1 MKKKKAIVKK
11 SNQLVNAR
19 FDFSVLEIRLFTLM
33 VSQLKEQDEDFST
46 YKIPIQDFIRTFNV
60 KNKNI
65 YKEIE
70 KTTDSLIKKIVKIPI
85 EE

>member
-1 MKKKKAIVKK
+1 MGKKKAIVKK

-33 VSQLKEQDEDFST
+33 VSQISNDDEDFAT
-46 YKIPIQDFIRTFNV
+46 YKIPIQDFIKTFKV

-65 YKEIE
+65 YKELE
-70 KTTDSLIKKIVKIPI
+70 KTTDSLIKKIIKIPI